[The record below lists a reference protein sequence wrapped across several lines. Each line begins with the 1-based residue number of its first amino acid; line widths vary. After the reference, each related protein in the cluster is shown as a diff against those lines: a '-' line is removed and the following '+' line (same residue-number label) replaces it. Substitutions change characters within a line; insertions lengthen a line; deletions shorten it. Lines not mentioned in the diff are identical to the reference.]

1 MFRTLCRFI
10 HSCLPVFPHNL
21 LQEAMDNLMK
31 HGEQTILVIAHRLST
46 IKNADMI
53 AVVTAG
59 MVVET
64 GTHEELLERK
74 GSYYDL
80 VEAQRGHF
88 LEGNEDASSKSSSGP
103 PSMSTSVLEQSTEI
117 LKTEGVLPTQIGVA
131 DGKPALWFKNV
142 HFHYPSRPGNK
153 VFRDLN
159 LSVRSGETLAIVG
172 PSGQGKS
179 SLIQLIEQFYRPTAG
194 VIEYFGV
201 DMAELNLPWVR
212 EKISLVSQE
221 PTLFDMTIS
230 ENIRFGH
237 PSATQEEIVEV
248 ACKAN
253 AHQFIS
259 EFPDGYETKVGYGS
273 SLQVS
278 GGQKQRIAIARAL
291 LRKPKILLLD
301 EATSALD
308 SASEAIVQEALDK
321 IMAEES
327 QTTIVIAHRLSTL
340 RNVDRIAF
348 IEKGKVRELG
358 THDELMALANGRY
371 KRLQALQDLDSSGHE
386 ISVDDDEETEEE
398 TEIDDLVVQEVD
410 EYVSDK
416 ARERQNAQRARL
428 LARGDA
434 TYFLVGGTGA
444 CFAGLVFPGWG
455 FIFAYMILI
464 LYNPVLDCEDT
475 LDPPGAFLPQYNTY
489 HSKFE
494 TCQEYWD
501 DAANYMKDLSFK
513 IFYGL
518 LGIMAAALFGN
529 ILMYYGFGTASERM
543 NRRIRNSAFRSLIRQ
558 EVGWFDVRPIS
569 KITTRLSDDAALIH
583 AFSGQPI
590 RMLCVNVA
598 SVLLGL
604 VVSLIY
610 MW

>member
-1 MFRTLCRFI
+1 
-10 HSCLPVFPHNL
+10 
-21 LQEAMDNLMK
+21 MDNLMQQ
-31 HGEQTILVIAHRLST
+31 GESTILVIAHRLST

-59 MVVET
+59 RVVET
-64 GTHEELLERK
+64 GSHEELLERK
-74 GSYYDL
+74 AAYYDL
-80 VEAQRGHF
+80 VEAQKGHF
-88 LEGNEDASSKSSSGP
+88 LEVSDDASSKSSSGV
-103 PSMSTSVLEQSTEI
+103 PSRSTSVLEQSSDI
-117 LKTEGVLPTQIGVA
+117 AMMTEGLLPTENGV
-131 DGKPALWFKNV
+131 GGGTPALCFKHV

-159 LSVRSGETLAIVG
+159 LSVRNGETLAIVG

-194 VIEYFGV
+194 VIEYLGV
-201 DMAELNLPWVR
+201 NMTELNLPWLR
-212 EKISLVSQE
+212 EQISLVSQE
-221 PTLFDMTIS
+221 PTLFDVTIS

-237 PSATQEEIVEV
+237 PSATEEEIVEV
-248 ACKAN
+248 ARKAN

-259 EFPDGYETKVGYGS
+259 EFPDGYNTKVGYGS

-321 IMAEES
+321 IMADES

-348 IEKGKVRELG
+348 IEKGNVRELG
-358 THDELMALANGRY
+358 THDELMAIPNGRY
-371 KRLQALQDLDSSGHE
+371 KRLQTLQDLDSSGRE
-386 ISVDDDEETEEE
+386 LSVDGEDAEEE
-398 TEIDDLVVQEVD
+398 AEVDDLVLQDED
-410 EYVSDK
+410 EYVLDK
-416 ARERQNAQRARL
+416 DRERKNAQRARL
-428 LARGDA
+428 LAQGDR
-434 TYFLVGGTGA
+434 TYFLIGGIGA

-464 LYNPVLDCEDT
+464 LYNPVLDCEDR
-475 LDPPGAFLPQYNTY
+475 LDPPGAFLPQYSTY
-489 HSKFE
+489 HSGFD

-501 DAANYMKDLSFK
+501 DAANYMKELSFK

-518 LGIMAAALFGN
+518 LGIMAAAMFGN
-529 ILMYYGFGTASERM
+529 VLMYYGFGTASERM
-543 NRRIRNSAFRSLIRQ
+543 NRRIRNTAFRSLIRQ
-558 EVGWFDVRPIS
+558 EVAWFDVRPIG
-569 KITTRLSDDAALIH
+569 KITSRLSDDAALIH
-583 AFSGQPI
+583 SFSGQPI
-590 RMLCVNVA
+590 RMLCVNLA
-598 SVLLGL
+598 SVLIGL
-604 VVSLIY
+604 IVSLIY